1 MKVKLTFNLPDEES
15 EFQDAINGNAYKA
28 VIWEIDQYLR
38 SELKHANL
46 PDDIGEKVLE
56 IRKELHS
63 ILEDHSI
70 NMDQI
75 WQ

>member
-1 MKVKLTFNLPDEES
+1 MKAKLTFNLPDEES

-38 SELKHANL
+38 SELKHAEL
-46 PDDIGEKVLE
+46 PEDVYDKVQL
-56 IRKELHS
+56 IRDELHEIIQDNS
-63 ILEDHSI
+63 ISMEK
-70 NMDQI
+70 I

>member
-1 MKVKLTFNLPDEES
+1 MKAKLTFNLPDEES

-38 SELKHANL
+38 SELKHAEL
-46 PDDIGEKVLE
+46 PEDVHDKVQL
-56 IRKELHS
+56 IRDELHE
-63 ILEDHSI
+63 IIQDHSI
-70 NMDQI
+70 SMEKI